1 MIPIYIISTIH
12 VACLLETRNFSK
24 ELSIRYSY
32 DAGREVDLSD
42 YSGSWRMRC
51 CVDFVEVPQLSPDYL
66 PKCADRIIAMID
78 AIFNNE
84 KRTDSF
90 EDIYRVFL
98 CPFFSKDR

>member
-1 MIPIYIISTIH
+1 
-12 VACLLETRNFSK
+12 
-24 ELSIRYSY
+24 
-32 DAGREVDLSD
+32 
-42 YSGSWRMRC
+42 MRC

-90 EDIYRVFL
+90 EDIYRA
-98 CPFFSKDR
+98 

>member
-1 MIPIYIISTIH
+1 M
-12 VACLLETRNFSK
+12 ETRIFSK
-24 ELSIRYSY
+24 ELSIRYPY

-98 CPFFSKDR
+98 CPLFSKDR

>member
-1 MIPIYIISTIH
+1 MQVERSTYLIIRDRG
-12 VACLLETRNFSK
+12 E
-24 ELSIRYSY
+24 
-32 DAGREVDLSD
+32 
-42 YSGSWRMRC
+42 

-98 CPFFSKDR
+98 CSLLSKDR

>member
-1 MIPIYIISTIH
+1 M
-12 VACLLETRNFSK
+12 
-24 ELSIRYSY
+24 SIRYPY

-42 YSGSWRMRC
+42 YSESWRKPC

-98 CPFFSKDR
+98 CSLFSKDR